1 MARSLFGFP
10 IRSDAGTFS
19 GGSWEASL
27 PLANMQ
33 TEFITERARSTDAT
47 TGSTT
52 FDVDLGAAYPIR
64 AIGLV
69 GHNLSL
75 SATVRVYGD
84 SASDFATPDYDPGA
98 EDVYPTIYP
107 AGSTLWGADV
117 ASSPLGSEEWD
128 LGVRLDFLHFPTSA
142 QSLRYWR
149 FAITD
154 TGNVDGYVEIGRCVV
169 AQGYQPTVSRARQG
183 ASLGYRPRAAR
194 TEMAGGAVV
203 HHRELEPREF
213 AFELPKVESDE
224 ALVQLLE
231 FRRRLSSTEQILFSF
246 DPDDTVH
253 LHRRSFLAYPE
264 LDPLGLG
271 SAFFYDQPITL
282 VEVIQ

>member
-1 MARSLFGFP
+1 MARSLFCFP
-10 IRSDAGTFS
+10 IRSDGASYS

-27 PLANMQ
+27 PLTNMK
-33 TEFITERARSTDAT
+33 TEFVTERARSADAT

-52 FDVDLGAAYPIR
+52 FDLDLGAAYPIR
-64 AIGLV
+64 GIALV

-84 SASDFATPDYDPGA
+84 SASDFATPDYDSTA
-98 EDVYPTIYP
+98 LDVYPTIYP
-107 AGSTLWGADV
+107 SGSTLWGVDV
-117 ASSPLGSEEWD
+117 ASGTLGQEEWD
-128 LGVRLDFLHFPTSA
+128 EGVRLDFLHFPAAA
-142 QSLRYWR
+142 QTLRYWR

-154 TGNVDGYVEIGRCVV
+154 TANADGYVEVGRCIV
-169 AQGYQPTVSRARQG
+169 AQGYQPSVSRARQG
-183 ASLGYRPRAAR
+183 AALGYRPRATR

-203 HHRELEPREF
+203 HHRQLEPREF
-213 AFELPKVESDE
+213 SFDLPKVDADE
-224 ALVQLLE
+224 ALVQLME
-231 FRRRLSSTEQILFSF
+231 FRRRLSTTEQLLFSF

-264 LDPLGLG
+264 LDMLGLG
-271 SAFFYDQPITL
+271 SAFYYDQPITL